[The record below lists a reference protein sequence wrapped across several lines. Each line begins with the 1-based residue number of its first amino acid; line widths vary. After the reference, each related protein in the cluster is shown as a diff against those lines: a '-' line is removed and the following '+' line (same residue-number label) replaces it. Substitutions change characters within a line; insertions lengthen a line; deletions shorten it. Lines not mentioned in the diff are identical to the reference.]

1 MSATCPLMEASQR
14 QQEFP
19 PILTVE
25 QASKMLQLERHTIY
39 ELIRQG
45 KIPAFRA
52 GRAIRLSRDKLL
64 EMVAK
69 GKL

>member
-1 MSATCPLMEASQR
+1 MSQA
-14 QQEFP
+14 QEFP

-25 QASKMLQLERHTIY
+25 QAAQFMQLERHTIY

-64 EMVAK
+64 EIVGRDDMRVDMRVE
-69 GKL
+69 